1 MNREEIDRIIREDT
15 AWSPE
20 SDDYEEI
27 SIVDNGKVYKGY
39 KHAMEKGGSV
49 ARYYEDT
56 ETVRAYAL
64 TLYETG
70 VAIIFDKKNKSY
82 FTAVLG
88 EDDGSWFLVDKSW
101 NILHKSTFIACMSEA
116 LNLFNANFRDKKQK

>member
-27 SIVDNGKVYKGY
+27 FIVDNGKVYKGY
-39 KHAMEKGGSV
+39 KHAMEKGGIV
-49 ARYYEDT
+49 ARYYEDA
-56 ETVRAYAL
+56 ETVRTYAL